1 MKKNIIVISG
11 PSGVG
16 KSTVIKE
23 LLKNS
28 SIIEQAIS
36 DTTRNSRG
44 SGDSYRFIGKAE
56 FLDNLKR
63 GFYVEYNYY
72 NGNYYGI
79 NKEAL
84 RTILQKGHIALVDC
98 NTAGLQHLLADE
110 EFRNHILSF
119 YLVAEPEIIYSR
131 LQHRKTETPESFM
144 RRMQESI
151 SDLKVAG
158 SGIYNIIFSNDI
170 GSPEDLAEKIIQL
183 CSGNLHIHSDYY
195 PSELTVLYKKMILF
209 CNKMLQ

>member
-1 MKKNIIVISG
+1 MEKNIIVISG

-23 LLKNS
+23 ILKKS
-28 SIIEQAIS
+28 SMIEQSIS

-44 SGDSYRFIGKAE
+44 NGDSYRFIDEAE

-79 NKEAL
+79 NKEVL
-84 RTILQKGHIALVDC
+84 RTILRKGHIALVDC

-119 YLVAEPEIIYSR
+119 YLIAEPQIIYSR
-131 LQHRKTETPESFM
+131 LRHRKTETPESLM

-151 SDLKVAG
+151 TDLEVAG
-158 SGIYNIIFSNDI
+158 SGIYNIIFSNNNGD
-170 GSPEDLAEKIIQL
+170 PKKLAEKIIQA
-183 CSGNLHIHSDYY
+183 CFGNLHIKSEYC
-195 PSELTVLYKKMILF
+195 PSELTVLSKKLNDF
-209 CNKMLQ
+209 CKEIEN